1 MTSMREM
8 VQMTNR
14 WMLLFVLFFG
24 ICWGSVNWKIQ
35 LKLMHFGMWCFC
47 QSTSKLPARNHL
59 KLCFSAG

>member
-1 MTSMREM
+1 MRE
-8 VQMTNR
+8 
-14 WMLLFVLFFG
+14 MLLFVLFFG

-35 LKLMHFGMWCFC
+35 LKLMDFGMWCFC